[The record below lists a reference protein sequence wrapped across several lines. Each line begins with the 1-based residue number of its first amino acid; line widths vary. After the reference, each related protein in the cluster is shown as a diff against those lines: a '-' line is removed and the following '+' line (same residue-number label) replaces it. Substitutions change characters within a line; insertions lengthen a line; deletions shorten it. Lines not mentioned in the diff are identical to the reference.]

1 MLYVIVSMLFF
12 FLQNAVNKAFGNHYR
27 ADTRLLMLY
36 QLPVHLTMLA
46 CLLLMG
52 ARLNL
57 PVGGWLLAIGY
68 GMIFLS
74 TITLMT
80 KSLSVGP
87 IGQTTL
93 IVNLSLLLSLIA
105 GVAFFGERMTV
116 CRWLGIPCILLT
128 LILSALGRGDDKKKS
143 GRWLALVLVTMLG
156 DGSLSLVQ
164 KTFVTLY
171 PEAEV
176 SSFILASVLA
186 GTAISGAIVLQSACA
201 GKLALPQEKL
211 RFFLYA
217 VLVGAGTVFGTLYS
231 MKALT
236 VLDGVVVFPV
246 RQGGLIVLITIY
258 GVLRYK
264 DKFDLRIAT
273 MLASGLLG
281 IVLLNL

>member
-128 LILSALGRGDDKKKS
+128 LILSALGGGDDKKKS

-164 KTFVTLY
+164 KTFD
-171 PEAEV
+171 AV
-176 SSFILASVLA
+176 SRGGGFGLH
-186 GTAISGAIVLQSACA
+186 
-201 GKLALPQEKL
+201 P
-211 RFFLYA
+211 R
-217 VLVGAGTVFGTLYS
+217 VGAGGHGDQRRDCASVRLRG
-231 MKALT
+231 KAGASAGEAAL
-236 VLDGVVVFPV
+236 LPV
-246 RQGGLIVLITIY
+246 CR
-258 GVLRYK
+258 
-264 DKFDLRIAT
+264 
-273 MLASGLLG
+273 ASGRGHGVRHALQHEG
-281 IVLLNL
+281 ADGA